1 MLRNAYPVLAAAL
14 FALVLPGIAPAQNQ
28 TQDQDAL
35 AQANNPLAQVT
46 AFNVQAYVIDE
57 LTDINKG
64 ASQLLFRFAKP
75 FSVGK
80 TNWLMRAT
88 MPVNHFPVGQS
99 LSHRTGPGDF
109 DVFAAYLIDTG
120 KPGRTFGV
128 GPQLVMPTASP
139 QELGNEQWQLGVANV
154 LFDASSPTYQ
164 WGYLAIY
171 RVGVGETNGRERVS
185 QFAFQPFSFIQ
196 LGGGWYTGAAPIWTY
211 DFESNNYSLP
221 MGIRFGRAFKSGSTV
236 FNIFAEPQVSLID
249 SGPGLPEQQIFL
261 GVNMQF

>member
-1 MLRNAYPVLAAAL
+1 MLRNTQLALPAMLLAL
-14 FALVLPGIAPAQNQ
+14 ALPGISWAQGEGE
-28 TQDQDAL
+28 L

-57 LTDINKG
+57 LTDINEG
-64 ASQLLFRFAKP
+64 ASQLLFRFATP

-80 TNWLMRAT
+80 TNWLLRAT
-88 MPVNHFPVGQS
+88 MPINHFPVGPS

-120 KPGRTFGV
+120 KPGRAFGI
-128 GPQLVMPTASP
+128 GPQLVMPSASP
-139 QELGNEQWQLGVANV
+139 HELGAEQWQLGVANV

-171 RVGVGETNGRERVS
+171 RTGIGETNGRERVS
-185 QFAFQPFSFIQ
+185 LFAFQPFSFIQ
-196 LGGGWYTGAAPIWTY
+196 LGNGWYTGTAPIWTY

-221 MGIRFGRAFKSGSTV
+221 MGIRFGKAFKSGNTV